1 MQMAPLLVLRP
12 HSTLCGEA
20 LLVDRPACR
29 SEKSIPLSPLNVSI
43 HVGTNAS
50 RRRKDR
56 VS

>member
-1 MQMAPLLVLRP
+1 MQMVLRP

-29 SEKSIPLSPLNVSI
+29 SDKSIPLSPLNVSI
-43 HVGTNAS
+43 HVGTNVS